1 MLILRSIL
9 FNLGMAISSI
19 LMMPLLPLMFLL
31 PYRVRYPYIRQWSR
45 FNIWSARKIC
55 GLDFRVEGR
64 ENIPEGPAII
74 LAKHQSAWETLA
86 LQQVFPPQ
94 TWVLKRE
101 LLWLPFFGWG
111 LAATRPIAIDRKA
124 GKKAIKQVV
133 EQGKERLA
141 AGIWLVIFPE
151 GTRVEPGTRGRYA
164 KGGGILAAKSEY
176 PVVPVA
182 HNAGEYWPKNGFVK
196 RPGTITLSIGPVIET
211 KGRSAEEVI
220 TETEVWIEGKMAEI
234 SSAGP
239 TV

>member
-19 LMMPLLPLMFLL
+19 LMAPLLPLMVLL
-31 PYRVRYPYIRQWSR
+31 PYRIRYPYLRQWSR
-45 FNIWSARKIC
+45 FNLWSLRLIC
-55 GLDFRVEGR
+55 GLDYRVEGR
-64 ENIPEGPAII
+64 ENIPAGTAII
-74 LAKHQSAWETLA
+74 MAKHQSAWETLA
-86 LQQVFPPQ
+86 LQQVFPSQ

-101 LLWLPFFGWG
+101 LLWIPFFGWG

-133 EQGKERLA
+133 EQGKERLG

-151 GTRVEPGTRGRYA
+151 GTRVEPGARGRYA

-182 HNAGEYWPKNGFVK
+182 HNAGEYWPKNGFLK
-196 RPGTITLSIGPVIET
+196 HPGTITLSIGPVIET
-211 KGRSAEEVI
+211 KGRSADEI
-220 TETEVWIEGKMAEI
+220 ISQTEQWIEGKMDEI
-234 SSAGP
+234 GSAGP
-239 TV
+239 TA